1 MFSGIVE
8 AFGEVTQI
16 NRGKD
21 SSNITLKSSL
31 AKDLKQG
38 SSIAVNGVCLTV
50 VSLGGDR
57 FSLDVMPETVSKTDI
72 GDLEQGQKVNLER
85 PLAADGRFEGHIVQ
99 GHVDDVGIIVEKIEV
114 ENAHEIRIKTSKKL
128 MDMCVEKGSITV
140 DGISLTMVEVNENDF
155 TVSIIPYTSEVTT
168 LGFKDVGDK
177 VNLEIDVLGK
187 YIAKFLSN
195 LAISEELRENLIPNK
210 AKDKR

>member
-31 AKDLKQG
+31 SKDLKQG

-50 VSLGGDR
+50 VSLEDDR
-57 FSLDVMPETVSKTDI
+57 FSLDVMPETVLKTDI

-99 GHVDDVGIIVEKIEV
+99 GHVDDVGIIVEKKEV

-140 DGISLTMVEVNENDF
+140 DGISLTLIEVNKDDF

-168 LGFKDVGDK
+168 LGFKDSGDK

-210 AKDKR
+210 AKR

>member
-168 LGFKDVGDK
+168 LGFKDVADK